1 MIKITKMRSII
12 ILLLLSFSLF
22 SQPNKSLNDFSFT
35 LHEETVNKVF
45 LAIGEISGTNDY
57 EVMFVSG
64 KYHWKVVNPQI
75 QIRPDSSQFICDALV
90 NVGPFNYKTNVKG
103 DVKITYDKVKDKIE
117 IKIVRAIFEL
127 YTMVLDKK
135 VHIKDIHLEDNFKEP
150 FMFDGPRSYGT
161 SMDVSL
167 PDSVVKKIYIQPSD
181 CEVKIR
187 WQEVYS
193 VCEVIVS
200 DKPLKYPLSTPT
212 PKVSTTP
219 TLTSKGT
226 SAKTATIGSSATTKS
241 VTPAP
246 TKTVAPQKK

>member
-1 MIKITKMRSII
+1 MRLII
-12 ILLLLSFSLF
+12 FFLLLSFSLF
-22 SQPNKSLNDFSFT
+22 SQPNKGLNDFSFT

-45 LAIGEISGTNDY
+45 LAIGEITGTNDY
-57 EVMFVSG
+57 EVMFISG

-103 DVKITYDKVKDKIE
+103 DVKISYDKVKDKIE

-150 FMFDGPRSYGT
+150 FLFDGPRSYGT

-167 PDSVVKKIYIQPSD
+167 PDSAVKKIYIQPSD
-181 CEVKIR
+181 CDVKVR

-200 DKPLKYPLSTPT
+200 DKPVKLPLSTPT
-212 PKVSTTP
+212 PKV
-219 TLTSKGT
+219 
-226 SAKTATIGSSATTKS
+226 TATPSITPKTVPTKTTVTGNSATTKS
-241 VTPAP
+241 ITTAP
-246 TKTVAPQKK
+246 TKSVTPQKK